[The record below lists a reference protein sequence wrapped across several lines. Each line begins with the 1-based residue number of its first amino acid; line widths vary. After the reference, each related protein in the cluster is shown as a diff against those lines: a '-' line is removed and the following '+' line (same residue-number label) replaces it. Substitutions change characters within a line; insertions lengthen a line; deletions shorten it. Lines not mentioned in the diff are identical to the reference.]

1 MCWINGMTLFLNRFM
16 GALVLDASVFEGIE
30 ADRHA
35 AMQSVLVVMMV
46 CVAGGVAAMG
56 YGEIGIPAFVS
67 GTIISL
73 GAWLVWAAVITTV
86 GTYALREP
94 QTKSDLPELL
104 RVLGFAAAPG
114 VFIALAAMRPAA
126 PLVVIVVSIWTIA
139 AAVLGVRQALDYRST
154 PRALAVCM
162 LGWLVSAGFIGAAL
176 MLFTR
181 NVR

>member
-1 MCWINGMTLFLNRFM
+1 MTLFFSRFM
-16 GALVLDASVFEGIE
+16 GALVLDASTFEGIE

-56 YGEIGIPAFVS
+56 YGEIGIAAFVS

-73 GAWLVWAAVITTV
+73 GAWLVWAAAITTV
-86 GTYALREP
+86 GTFALREP
-94 QTKSDLPELL
+94 QTSSDLPELL

-114 VFIALAAMRPAA
+114 VFIALAAMRSAA
-126 PLVVIVVSIWTIA
+126 PLVAIVVSLWAIA
-139 AAVLGVRQALDYRST
+139 AAVLGVRQVFDYRST
-154 PRALAVCM
+154 PRALAVCI
-162 LGWLVSAGFIGAAL
+162 LGWLVSAGVMVAAL
-176 MLFTR
+176 TMFSR